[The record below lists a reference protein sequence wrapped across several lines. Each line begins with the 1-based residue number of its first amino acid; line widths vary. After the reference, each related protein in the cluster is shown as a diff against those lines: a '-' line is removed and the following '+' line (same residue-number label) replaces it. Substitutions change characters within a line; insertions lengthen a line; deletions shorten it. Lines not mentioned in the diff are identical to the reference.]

1 METVTVES
9 DNDVL
14 EELSNLLEEL
24 SDRQD
29 LSGVVIFVLSNSGD
43 EDTVF
48 SIADVDLDVVRNLL
62 DCVVEEE
69 LELVTN

>member
-1 METVTVES
+1 METITVET
-9 DNDVL
+9 DDDVL
-14 EELSNLLEEL
+14 EELSNLLDEL
-24 SDRQD
+24 ADRQD
-29 LSGVVIFVLSNSGD
+29 LSGVVIFVLSNSGE

-48 SIADVDLDVVRNLL
+48 SIADVDLDVVRSLL